1 MWYKPIVMI
10 LVVIQA
16 AWFTLT
22 AMAPYLLFGFF
33 MAGILSMFISP
44 RLVENHLGGRG
55 IWPIMKA
62 SLLGI
67 PLPLCSCSVIP
78 VAASL
83 RRHGAGHGATSAF
96 LISTPQTGVDSL
108 LATISLLGPVFAIFR
123 TLCAFISGVIGGG
136 IVDLFSPHAD
146 DSQVSCE
153 DACCDGEAQGNRF
166 VRAMKHG
173 FGTLVNDVS
182 GPLLAGLVI
191 AGLISAF
198 VPEALFTE
206 HVGEGLPAM
215 LLMLALGIPI
225 YVCATASIP
234 IAAAMILK
242 GASPGAALVFLMT
255 GPATNAAAIATIWRL
270 FGTRA
275 GVAFLVSV
283 ALTALGSGLLM
294 DAWIPAAV
302 LRVDGAI
309 GTSHA
314 APWKSAAAVA
324 LLILLVVPWVRKLYR
339 KTCNRPSDAA

>member
-1 MWYKPIVMI
+1 MIVDV
-10 LVVIQA
+10 LQA
-16 AWFTLT
+16 AWHTLT

-83 RRHGAGHGATSAF
+83 RRHRAGHGATSAF
-96 LISTPQTGVDSL
+96 LISTPQTGIDSL
-108 LATISLLGPVFAIFR
+108 LATISLMGPVFAIFR
-123 TLCAFISGVIGGG
+123 TLCAFVSGVLGGG
-136 IVDLFSPHAD
+136 IVDLVSPTAAASEMPCPD
-146 DSQVSCE
+146 T
-153 DACCDGEAQGNRF
+153 CCDGQAADNRF

-173 FGTLVNDVS
+173 FGTLVSDVS
-182 GPLLAGLVI
+182 GPLLVGLVI

-198 VPEALFTE
+198 VPESLFTE
-206 HVGEGLPAM
+206 HVSEGLPAM

-234 IAAAMILK
+234 IAAAMIMK
-242 GASPGAALVFLMT
+242 GVSPGAALVFLMT
-255 GPATNAAAIATIWRL
+255 GPATNAASITTIWRL

-275 GVAFLVSV
+275 GIAFLVSV
-283 ALTALGSGLLM
+283 ALTALGSGILM
-294 DAWIPAAV
+294 DIWVPATL
-302 LRVDGAI
+302 LRVELAVEP
-309 GTSHA
+309 SHT
-314 APWKSAAAVA
+314 APWRSVAAIA
-324 LLILLVVPWVRKLYR
+324 LLVVLAIPWARKLWR
-339 KTCNRPSDAA
+339 KACNRPPAAP

>member
-1 MWYKPIVMI
+1 MALDV
-10 LVVIQA
+10 LQA
-16 AWFTLT
+16 AWHTLT

-67 PLPLCSCSVIP
+67 PLSLCSCSVIP

-83 RRHGAGHGATSAF
+83 RRHRAGHGATSAF

-108 LATISLLGPVFAIFR
+108 LATISLMGPVFAIFR
-123 TLCAFISGVIGGG
+123 TLCAFVSGVLGGG
-136 IVDLFSPHAD
+136 IVDLVSPAE
-146 DSQVSCE
+146 STSEESCP
-153 DACCDGEAQGNRF
+153 DACCSSQAEGNRF

-182 GPLLAGLVI
+182 GPLLLGLVI

-198 VPEALFTE
+198 VPESLFTE
-206 HVGEGLPAM
+206 HVREGLPAM

-234 IAAAMILK
+234 IAAAMIMK
-242 GASPGAALVFLMT
+242 GVSPGAALVFLMT
-255 GPATNAAAIATIWRL
+255 GPATNAAAITTIWRM

-283 ALTALGSGLLM
+283 ALTALGSGILM
-294 DAWIPAAV
+294 DAWIPATV
-302 LRVDGAI
+302 LRVDISASMAH
-309 GTSHA
+309 TTP
-314 APWKSAAAVA
+314 PWRSVSA
-324 LLILLVVPWVRKLYR
+324 LMLLVLLAVPWLRRLRR
-339 KTCNRPSDAA
+339 KTCNRKPDIS

>member
-1 MWYKPIVMI
+1 MVM
-10 LVVIQA
+10 VWDVAQA
-16 AWFTLT
+16 AWLTLT

-44 RLVENHLGGRG
+44 RLVEDHLGGRG

-123 TLCAFISGVIGGG
+123 TLCAFVSGVIGGG
-136 IVDLFSPHAD
+136 IVDLFSPHTDTAEAA
-146 DSQVSCE
+146 CE
-153 DACCDGEAQGNRF
+153 AACCGAEAQGNRF
-166 VRAMKHG
+166 LRAMKHG

-198 VPEALFTE
+198 VPESLFTE

-242 GASPGAALVFLMT
+242 GVSPGAALVFLMT
-255 GPATNAAAIATIWRL
+255 GPATNAASITTIWRL
-270 FGTRA
+270 FGPRA

-283 ALTALGSGLLM
+283 AVTALGSGLLM
-294 DAWIPAAV
+294 DAWIPATV
-302 LRVDGAI
+302 LRIDVVVKAEHGA
-309 GTSHA
+309 S
-314 APWKSAAAVA
+314 WKSAAAIVLLA
-324 LLILLVVPWVRKLYR
+324 LLLVPWARKLYR
-339 KTCNRPSDAA
+339 RACNRTPKAP

>member
-1 MWYKPIVMI
+1 
-10 LVVIQA
+10 
-16 AWFTLT
+16 
-22 AMAPYLLFGFF
+22 MAPYLLFGFF

-44 RLVENHLGGRG
+44 RLVEDHLGGRG

-83 RRHGAGHGATSAF
+83 RRHRAGHGATSAF

-108 LATISLLGPVFAIFR
+108 LATVSLLGPVFAIFR
-123 TLCAFISGVIGGG
+123 TLCAFVSGVIGGG
-136 IVDLFSPHAD
+136 IVDLISPDAD
-146 DSQVSCE
+146 GSDAACE
-153 DACCDGEAQGNRF
+153 DPCCGGKAQGNRF
-166 VRAMKHG
+166 VRAMQHG

-198 VPEALFTE
+198 VPETLFTD

-242 GASPGAALVFLMT
+242 GVSPGAALVFLMT
-255 GPATNAAAIATIWRL
+255 GPATNAAAITTIWRL
-270 FGTRA
+270 FGPRA
-275 GVAFLVSV
+275 GVAFLFSV
-283 ALTALGSGLLM
+283 AVTALGSGLLM
-294 DAWIPAAV
+294 DIWIPATV
-302 LRVDGAI
+302 LRVDIVVTA
-309 GTSHA
+309 HRA
-314 APWKSAAAVA
+314 APWKSAAAV
-324 LLILLVVPWVRKLYR
+324 ILLVLLTLPWLRTLWRKA
-339 KTCNRPSDAA
+339 CNCISSAA

>member
-1 MWYKPIVMI
+1 MV
-10 LVVIQA
+10 LDVLQS
-16 AWFTLT
+16 AWQTLT

-33 MAGILSMFISP
+33 MAGMLSMFISP
-44 RLVENHLGGRG
+44 SLVEAHLGGRG

-96 LISTPQTGVDSL
+96 LISTPQTGVDSIM
-108 LATISLLGPVFAIFR
+108 ATVSLLGPVFAVFR
-123 TLCAFISGVIGGG
+123 TLCAFVSGVVGGG
-136 IVDLFSPHAD
+136 IVDLSSPAETA
-146 DSQVSCE
+146 QPESCSE
-153 DACCDGEAQGNRF
+153 TCCAGNREGRRF
-166 VRAMKHG
+166 VRAMQHG

-191 AGLISAF
+191 AGLIAAF
-198 VPEALFTE
+198 VPEQFFMD

-234 IAAAMILK
+234 IAAAMMLK
-242 GASPGAALVFLMT
+242 GVSPGAALVFLMT
-255 GPATNAAAIATIWRL
+255 GPATNAAAITTIWRM

-275 GVAFLVSV
+275 GIAFLLSV

-294 DAWIPAAV
+294 DIWVPATV
-302 LRVDGAI
+302 LRADIITDAAH
-309 GTSHA
+309 TSL
-314 APWKSAAAVA
+314 PRSAAAIV
-324 LLILLVVPWVRKLYR
+324 LLILLAIPWLRRLKRKA
-339 KTCNRPSDAA
+339 CIPAGDAA